1 MGVFKS
7 WLVANVEIVLII
19 FTVLFL
25 TGVGL
30 YSWSRYSATG
40 DDVFIIMAFYIT
52 IPTVILSI
60 LIVSLIKT
68 GIGGLFGLL
77 LICSPLVVS
86 FFLEPS
92 SESAEVQE
100 STSESITAT
109 PSQETDSTMAMLDE
123 MLERVSWSW
132 LIWAAIFS
140 FAFGLAGAI
149 YANRN
154 FDDVVSRRF
163 LYRNSDVSVFEE
175 QWKYT
180 FNRFFACF
188 MATTLIAFEIM
199 LFLALRQ

>member
-40 DDVFIIMAFYIT
+40 DDVFISMAIYIT

-100 STSESITAT
+100 STSERITAT

-140 FAFGLAGAI
+140 FAFGLAGAF

>member
-40 DDVFIIMAFYIT
+40 DYVFIIMAFYIP

>member
-40 DDVFIIMAFYIT
+40 DAVFIIMAFYIT

>member
-1 MGVFKS
+1 MCVFKS

>member
-1 MGVFKS
+1 M
-7 WLVANVEIVLII
+7 
-19 FTVLFL
+19 
-25 TGVGL
+25 
-30 YSWSRYSATG
+30 
-40 DDVFIIMAFYIT
+40 
-52 IPTVILSI
+52 
-60 LIVSLIKT
+60 
-68 GIGGLFGLL
+68 
-77 LICSPLVVS
+77 VS

-109 PSQETDSTMAMLDE
+109 PPQETDSTMAMLDE

>member
-100 STSESITAT
+100 STSERITAT

-188 MATTLIAFEIM
+188 MATTLIALEIM

>member
-52 IPTVILSI
+52 IPTVIFSI

-100 STSESITAT
+100 STSERNTAT

>member
-40 DDVFIIMAFYIT
+40 DDVFIIMAIYIT

-188 MATTLIAFEIM
+188 MATTLIALEIM

>member
-175 QWKYT
+175 QLKYT

>member
-100 STSESITAT
+100 STSERITAI

>member
-199 LFLALRQ
+199 LFLALRH

>member
-40 DDVFIIMAFYIT
+40 DDVFIIMAIYIT

-92 SESAEVQE
+92 SESAEVRE
-100 STSESITAT
+100 STSERITAT

-199 LFLALRQ
+199 LFLALRH

>member
-1 MGVFKS
+1 
-7 WLVANVEIVLII
+7 
-19 FTVLFL
+19 
-25 TGVGL
+25 
-30 YSWSRYSATG
+30 
-40 DDVFIIMAFYIT
+40 
-52 IPTVILSI
+52 
-60 LIVSLIKT
+60 
-68 GIGGLFGLL
+68 
-77 LICSPLVVS
+77 
-86 FFLEPS
+86 
-92 SESAEVQE
+92 
-100 STSESITAT
+100 
-109 PSQETDSTMAMLDE
+109 MAMLDE

-163 LYRNSDVSVFEE
+163 LYRNSVVSVFEE

>member
-40 DDVFIIMAFYIT
+40 DDVFISMAIYIT

>member
-188 MATTLIAFEIM
+188 MAITLIAFEIM

>member
-40 DDVFIIMAFYIT
+40 DDVFISMAIYIT

-100 STSESITAT
+100 STSERITAI